1 MAPDYPKKPTTM
13 LTSDQSKIS
22 LDVEKH
28 LSDDWAK
35 SVDVNTIDVAYMNES
50 PTIPEIR
57 HIMRALGDIRGKRII
72 DLGCGLGETSVYFA
86 LKGAR
91 VTAVDLSPEMLKVVD
106 RLSRRYHVR
115 VRKTLASV
123 EHLSL
128 KKNEKFDVVYAGN
141 LFHHVSIPA
150 TMASILPHMHK
161 DSVLVCWDPVRY
173 NPIINIYRKIAV
185 NVRSPGER
193 PFGLTE
199 IRYLRQYFRE
209 STVSW
214 YWLTSLLI
222 FIYMYLI
229 ERRNP
234 NTERYWKAVIMEG
247 RKWSWLYLPLSALD
261 RIILTLL
268 PFLRPLCWNV
278 ILVLQKPHLSRRNVY
293 AAAVR

>member
-1 MAPDYPKKPTTM
+1 MAPLYPKKTPPM
-13 LTSDQSKIS
+13 RRSDQSSK

-35 SVDVNTIDVAYMNES
+35 SVDVHTIDVPYMNES
-50 PTIPEIR
+50 PTIPEMRYI
-57 HIMRALGDIRGKRII
+57 IRALGDIRGKRII

-106 RLSRRYHVR
+106 RLSKRYHVR

-141 LFHHVSIPA
+141 LFHHVNIPR
-150 TMASILPHMHK
+150 TMQSILPHMHK

-185 NVRSPGER
+185 NVRSPNER
-193 PFGLTE
+193 PVGFSE
-199 IRYLRQYFRE
+199 IRYLRQLFHE

-214 YWLTSLLI
+214 YWFSSLFI
-222 FIYMYLI
+222 FIYMYVI

-234 NTERYWKAVIMEG
+234 NTERYWKTVIKEG
-247 RKWSWLYLPLSALD
+247 RKWSWLYLPLSAFD

-278 ILVLQKPHLSRRNVY
+278 ILVLQKPRLSLVGISPRTK
-293 AAAVR
+293 